1 MRWNSMQNS
10 ERPPDF
16 GAKFNTD
23 CLDLGIETLDVT
35 LDFRKPFDDL
45 AVGNA
50 RGGFDRG

>member
-1 MRWNSMQNS
+1 MQNS

-23 CLDLGIETLDVT
+23 CLDLGIETLDV
-35 LDFRKPFDDL
+35 RKPFNDL

-50 RGGFDRG
+50 QGGFDRG